1 MLISILYLINCQ
13 IPEYISLKN
22 RSRKDRNAV
31 SFKGGNKHEVYGI
44 SNNKKKETGITL
56 VALVITV
63 VRKTTAKLY
72 SRRHFF

>member
-1 MLISILYLINCQ
+1 MKETS
-13 IPEYISLKN
+13 EYISLKN

-31 SFKGGNKHEVYGI
+31 SFKGGNKYEVYGI

-72 SRRHFF
+72 SRRHFFW